1 MSNAQVAQQESQ
13 QQQIPVVV
21 QQQAQSPMQQTSFPP
36 QQLQY
41 PVQQQMQF
49 PIQQQ
54 MMYAPQQLLSNNM
67 QSTAPIVVPI
77 SNSNRA
83 GYYGSRPTQTRQGQ
97 GRV

>member
-1 MSNAQVAQQESQ
+1 
-13 QQQIPVVV
+13 
-21 QQQAQSPMQQTSFPP
+21 
-36 QQLQY
+36 
-41 PVQQQMQF
+41 MQF